1 MRKVVIVEDDPMV
14 ALINRKYVEM
24 VEGFTVCSVV
34 TTKDELI
41 EKLEKED
48 ISLILLDV
56 YLPKENGFE
65 ILKDIREKGFLTD
78 VIMMTAA
85 DNNEEIKR
93 AFAYGAI
100 DYLIKPFEFDR
111 FKIALE
117 KYNTKNELLK
127 SSKKLNQAKVDSLY
141 NTKKKLDRD
150 LPKGINKKTLLRIYD
165 LIKEDSREIW
175 TIKNLSEELGISNVT
190 IKKYIDYLESIGE
203 VKVDID
209 YGNIGRPEYKLI
221 FSKN

>member
-24 VEGFTVCSVV
+24 VEGFTVSSVV

-41 EKLEKED
+41 EKLEEED

-85 DNNEEIKR
+85 DNNEELKR

-127 SSKKLNQAKVDSLY
+127 GSKKLNQAKVDSLY

-150 LPKGINKKTLLRIYD
+150 LPKGINKKTLLRIYE
-165 LIKEDSREIW
+165 LIKEDDREIW

-190 IKKYIDYLESIGE
+190 IKKYVDYLESIGE

-221 FSKN
+221 FLKN

>member
-24 VEGFTVCSVV
+24 VEGFTVSSVV